1 MSKPHI
7 DHIGVIVPDME
18 KALSLLEKLFGV
30 EPGPIKE
37 KEAMGL
43 RLALV
48 EFENVG
54 LELIQYTDPESPF
67 KPVLGEKEGMN
78 HISVQV
84 SDMEGTLKNLN
95 ESEVKLADGFP
106 VQGSKGPLAFN
117 RPETSLGMLFELY
130 QVRD

>member
-54 LELIQYTDPESPF
+54 LELIQYTDKNSSF
-67 KPVLGEKEGMN
+67 KSILGEREGMN
-78 HISVQV
+78 HISVKV
-84 SDMEGTLKNLN
+84 PDMDAALGNLEEN
-95 ESEVKLADGFP
+95 KVKLADGFP
-106 VQGSKGPLAFN
+106 VQGSNGPLAFN
-117 RPETSLGMLFELY
+117 RAETSLGMLFELY
-130 QVRD
+130 QIKD